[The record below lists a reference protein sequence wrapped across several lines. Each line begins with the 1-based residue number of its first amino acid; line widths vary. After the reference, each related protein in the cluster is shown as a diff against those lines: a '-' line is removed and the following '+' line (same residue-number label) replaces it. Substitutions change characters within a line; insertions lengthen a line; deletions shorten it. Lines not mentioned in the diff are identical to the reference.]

1 MEFSPNSPI
10 IFILVGIIISIVLA
24 QSVFFLVKAYKRG
37 IQLGL
42 SKAVLNATIKRSLL
56 FTIAPAVAIFMGV
69 VSLVNMLGVAL
80 PWLRLSVIGAVTY
93 ELPAAASALE
103 SMGLGNVSWTD
114 LTAEQFVT
122 IAFVMTFGIA
132 SSLILAPITCKKIT
146 GGMLKIKDKDKKWMD
161 LFMTSM
167 FVGMLA
173 AFLGYIV
180 YNIGFVFADSPRKV
194 SYGQAK
200 ELSSLLSDDIVPV
213 GVFVNEHMKLIVD
226 LFKDGIIEMA
236 QLHGD
241 EDEKY
246 IRNLKDKSIEET
258 GKQIPVIN
266 AIEIKEGAD
275 YNDELLKW
283 RDSAS
288 DYFILDSGKGS
299 GKTFDWSK
307 KCYCR
312 T

>member
-1 MEFSPNSPI
+1 M
-10 IFILVGIIISIVLA
+10 V
-24 QSVFFLVKAYKRG
+24 
-37 IQLGL
+37 
-42 SKAVLNATIKRSLL
+42 
-56 FTIAPAVAIFMGV
+56 
-69 VSLVNMLGVAL
+69 
-80 PWLRLSVIGAVTY
+80 
-93 ELPAAASALE
+93 
-103 SMGLGNVSWTD
+103 
-114 LTAEQFVT
+114 
-122 IAFVMTFGIA
+122 
-132 SSLILAPITCKKIT
+132 
-146 GGMLKIKDKDKKWMD
+146 KIKIC
-161 LFMTSM
+161 
-167 FVGMLA
+167 GMRRSEDIEMA
-173 AFLGYIV
+173 NRYKPD
-180 YNIGFVFADSPRKV
+180 YIGFVFADSPRKV

-275 YNDELLKW
+275 YDDELLKW

-299 GKTFDWSK
+299 GKTFDWSLLDKESEFFENSIFLAGGLNSENLALAIEEFNPFAVDLSSSVETDGFKDEK
-307 KCYCR
+307 KIKKIIEIMENYR
-312 T
+312 

>member
-1 MEFSPNSPI
+1 M
-10 IFILVGIIISIVLA
+10 
-24 QSVFFLVKAYKRG
+24 VK
-37 IQLGL
+37 
-42 SKAVLNATIKRSLL
+42 
-56 FTIAPAVAIFMGV
+56 
-69 VSLVNMLGVAL
+69 
-80 PWLRLSVIGAVTY
+80 
-93 ELPAAASALE
+93 
-103 SMGLGNVSWTD
+103 
-114 LTAEQFVT
+114 
-122 IAFVMTFGIA
+122 
-132 SSLILAPITCKKIT
+132 
-146 GGMLKIKDKDKKWMD
+146 LKIC
-161 LFMTSM
+161 
-167 FVGMLA
+167 GMRRSEDIEMA
-173 AFLGYIV
+173 NRYKPD
-180 YNIGFVFADSPRKV
+180 YIGFVFADSPRKV

-275 YNDELLKW
+275 YDDELLKW

-299 GKTFDWSK
+299 GKTFDWSLIDKESEFFKNSIFLAGGLNSENLALAIEEFNPFAVDLSSSVETDGFKDEK
-307 KCYCR
+307 KIKEIIEIMENYR
-312 T
+312 